1 MALQYCNIMKIATR
15 YNNGYRKECEPIDDT
30 LVTDQS
36 QFISLGTIVRRTLA
50 GEIMDVVNWSNRNP
64 IERADKF
71 DVLDAADR
79 MNREMEKQQQ
89 NKLEKPQEPEKP
101 QDPDPSSTPSPE
113 GE

>member
-1 MALQYCNIMKIATR
+1 MKIATR
-15 YNNGYRKECEPIDDT
+15 YNNGFRKECEPIDDT

-89 NKLEKPQEPEKP
+89 KTEPV
-101 QDPDPSSTPSPE
+101 QDPEPSPEPSPNPSPE